1 MDLHYNLTVVEGL
14 LNKSLIQSSL
24 YHTKAHRGLKK
35 QNPCNSSQ
43 SAFFFP
49 FISMQ
54 LVNKVQDQEQITISD
69 INKCILRR
77 LPYTMYKFVHAKL
90 KGITA
95 VFLPTFV

>member
-14 LNKSLIQSSL
+14 FNKSLIQSSL
-24 YHTKAHRGLKK
+24 YHTKHTGALKRK
-35 QNPCNSSQ
+35 IPATHLNQHL
-43 SAFFFP
+43 FP

>member
-14 LNKSLIQSSL
+14 FNKSPIQSSL
-24 YHTKAHRGLKK
+24 YHTKAHRGFKK
-35 QNPCNSSQ
+35 AKSLQLISISIF
-43 SAFFFP
+43 SP

>member
-1 MDLHYNLTVVEGL
+1 
-14 LNKSLIQSSL
+14 
-24 YHTKAHRGLKK
+24 
-35 QNPCNSSQ
+35 
-43 SAFFFP
+43 
-49 FISMQ
+49 MQ
-54 LVNKVQDQEQITISD
+54 LVNKVQDQEQEQITISD